1 MKKLIL
7 LTIMTTFAMSGFIN
21 EADTYAQNKAKE
33 NDRLC
38 KIFTTKVEK
47 YKSTMRNDG
56 LADAT
61 LDSYEKRMNVYCAST
76 DVKSKVKTIEE
87 VQKEVAVTSGL
98 KADSRLCNV
107 FTKKVKKYESSMRN
121 DELAKATLD
130 SYKKRQA
137 SFCASDAKKS

>member
-21 EADTYAQNKAKE
+21 ETEINAQNKAKE

-61 LDSYEKRMNVYCAST
+61 LDSYEKRMDSYCSST
-76 DVKSKVKTIEE
+76 DLKLEVKSIQDVK
-87 VQKEVAVTSGL
+87 KEVAVASGL
-98 KADSRLCNV
+98 QANTRLCNV
-107 FTKKVKKYESSMRN
+107 FTKKVKKYELSMR
-121 DELAKATLD
+121 DDAFAKATLD

-137 SFCASDAKKS
+137 SFCATSFNNS